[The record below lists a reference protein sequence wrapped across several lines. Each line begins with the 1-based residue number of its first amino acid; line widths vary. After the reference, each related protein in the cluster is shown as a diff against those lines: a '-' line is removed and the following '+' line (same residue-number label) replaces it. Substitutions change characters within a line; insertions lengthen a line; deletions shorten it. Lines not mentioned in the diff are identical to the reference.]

1 MRIAIGSDH
10 AGFELKE
17 TLRAWLVEM
26 GHDVVD
32 VGTHSEERCDYP
44 HFGAAVGH
52 AVADG
57 EVERGV
63 TVCGSGQ
70 GIAMAANKI
79 RTPSGRANSRP
90 RNCTSVDTVFCA
102 MKMSSRIVTSEPST
116 RPIHAEPSR
125 PAELSGTEPLLPGR
139 CSAGSTVA
147 GAAAWVD
154 ESSVGASAVSG
165 VDSVRSAS
173 PVSGDRVV
181 MYEL

>member
-17 TLRAWLVEM
+17 TLKAWLVEM

-70 GIAMAANKI
+70 GIAMAANKVPGVRAGVI
-79 RTPSGRANSRP
+79 RDVEDAEMTRRHNDANVASFGGRVTDRTHAIEALA
-90 RNCTSVDTVFCA
+90 VFL
-102 MKMSSRIVTSEPST
+102 ST
-116 RPIHAEPSR
+116 DFEGGRHAARVEQ
-125 PAELSGTEPLLPGR
+125 L
-139 CSAGSTVA
+139 
-147 GAAAWVD
+147 GAL
-154 ESSVGASAVSG
+154 
-165 VDSVRSAS
+165 
-173 PVSGDRVV
+173 DRHEDV
-181 MYEL
+181 

>member
-26 GHDVVD
+26 GHDVLD

-57 EVERGV
+57 DVERGV

-79 RTPSGRANSRP
+79 PGVRAGVIRDVEDAEMTRRHNDANVASFGGRVTDPTHAIEALA
-90 RNCTSVDTVFCA
+90 VFL
-102 MKMSSRIVTSEPST
+102 ST
-116 RPIHAEPSR
+116 DFEGGRHAARVEQ
-125 PAELSGTEPLLPGR
+125 L
-139 CSAGSTVA
+139 
-147 GAAAWVD
+147 GAL
-154 ESSVGASAVSG
+154 
-165 VDSVRSAS
+165 
-173 PVSGDRVV
+173 DRHEDV
-181 MYEL
+181 

>member
-17 TLRAWLVEM
+17 TLKAWLVEM

-79 RTPSGRANSRP
+79 PGVRAGVIRDVEDAEMTRRHNDANVASFGGRVTDPTQAIEALA
-90 RNCTSVDTVFCA
+90 VFL
-102 MKMSSRIVTSEPST
+102 ST
-116 RPIHAEPSR
+116 DFEGGRHAARVEQ
-125 PAELSGTEPLLPGR
+125 L
-139 CSAGSTVA
+139 
-147 GAAAWVD
+147 GAL
-154 ESSVGASAVSG
+154 
-165 VDSVRSAS
+165 
-173 PVSGDRVV
+173 DRHEDV
-181 MYEL
+181 